1 MSKLTEQ
8 IRIKA
13 PAEKV
18 WEVLADFGGVA
29 KWNPAVAHSVAITDA
44 NRGVGCERQCE
55 VPGFGGLKERVT
67 EWEEGR
73 RLSYDLEGGAGP
85 MKSLRGEF
93 SVSPAGHIT
102 EVRMTMDFRVKF
114 GPVGA
119 LMDRFIVRRQMR
131 KRMAL
136 TLAGLKHYV
145 ETGEEVGTE
154 LPKVTRDAAT

>member
-1 MSKLTEQ
+1 MSKLSKR
-8 IRIKA
+8 IRINT

-29 KWNPAVAHSVAITDA
+29 KWNPVVAHSVAITDA

-55 VPGFGGLKERVT
+55 VPGFGDVRERVT

-85 MKSLRGEF
+85 MKSLGGEF
-93 SVSPAGHIT
+93 SLSPAGDNT
-102 EVRMTMDFRVKF
+102 EVTMTLDFRVKF

-131 KRMAL
+131 KQMAL
-136 TLAGLKHYV
+136 TLAGLKHHV

-154 LPKVTRDAAT
+154 LPKVARDTAS